1 MTSVFR
7 FSSANE
13 QQLDLSLD
21 SMNNHILLYLNLI
34 DYVIQILN

>member
-21 SMNNHILLYLNLI
+21 SMNSHILFSNKLN
-34 DYVIQILN
+34 